1 MVAKFETTDYTAPTP
16 KRKPLFTV
24 PPSMKK
30 AVNILKGV
38 DGFDEMAVAG
48 AAYLPKV
55 WQPTAVCGTLAL
67 CAPLV
72 WMGAKGMASDMQE
85 GLNDAQHLK
94 DNNVDLALKL
104 LSHQNFP
111 DDIKTKIDAEFEKN
125 NEKNATHLATLN
137 KILEDKN
144 STSDKINKAF
154 LALNIKVSNP
164 EDSSEV
170 VKALN
175 AYHTQLKNKEKLK
188 TALDFIKDCD
198 TCAEDNQKI
207 ADITAFIKGNTSI
220 NLPTYIDTKKELNK
234 IVTDL
239 RKKLNITPTSDKTLS
254 SDLIQYND
262 TQEKTSLSDN
272 FFKTKLPNYLGNAAM
287 LGMTVGTATAAL
299 KAGTEIMQQ
308 FGVLPS
314 IMPKATDGLEFGA
327 NGVFTLSQMAMI
339 GYGLGQTYKGYT
351 ENQNLSKQK
360 ELLSETPYSEQK
372 THAINHINQLQ
383 TYNTLSN
390 TVYGVGMAAAEAG
403 MIAGNLTGSSPLL
416 LASALGTLGFAITR
430 IVAQSYQN
438 ALTGN
443 DHDHEHNGNP
453 IAMLN
458 PWKLPETHSNKAIN
472 GCNNA
477 GCTTEHG
484 NFDLDIGTVNRKYK
498 KNIDSINNITDEL
511 ENVKK
516 SKLGDASIERIKN
529 LIESRFIAQK
539 NDTKGE
545 LTFIDALLENSDA
558 KEYVKDILIK
568 ELKKD
573 ENKNEKSLAELS
585 KEEDTEDTKALKT
598 IFENNPDIINSPK
611 HAKKILMP
619 LLQDVENVLKQKRHH
634 LYNNMIHIEKIEA
647 AKQKPPTSEDA
658 V

>member
-1 MVAKFETTDYTAPTP
+1 MVAKFETTDYKAPTQKP
-16 KRKPLFTV
+16 KSMFDLSPR
-24 PPSMKK
+24 MKK
-30 AVNILKGV
+30 QHKKTEKIFAGV
-38 DGFDEMAVAG
+38 DGIDETASSG
-48 AAYLPKV
+48 ATVLPKV

-67 CAPLV
+67 CTPLV

-94 DNNVDLALKL
+94 DSNVDLALKL
-104 LSHQNFP
+104 LSHPNLP
-111 DDIKTKIDAEFEKN
+111 ANIKTKIEAEFEKN
-125 NEKNATHLATLN
+125 NKKNATHLKILN

-154 LALNIKVSNP
+154 IALNIKVSNP

-170 VKALN
+170 VTALN

-188 TALDFIKDCD
+188 TALGFIKDCASCTDD
-198 TCAEDNQKI
+198 TQKI

-220 NLPTYIDTKKELNK
+220 DVSTPINNQKELNK
-234 IVTDL
+234 IVTKL
-239 RKKLNITPTSDKTLS
+239 CKNLNITPS
-254 SDLIQYND
+254 SDRTLDSDIIQYDDKQKNI
-262 TQEKTSLSDN
+262 SLSDN
-272 FFKTKLPNYLGNAAM
+272 VFKTKLPNYLGNAAM
-287 LGMTVGTATAAL
+287 LGMTLGTATAAL

-308 FGVLPS
+308 FGILPS

-360 ELLSETPYSEQK
+360 ELLSKTPDSEQK

-403 MIAGNLTGSSPLL
+403 MIAGNLMGSSPLL
-416 LASALGTLGFAITR
+416 LASSLGTLGFAITR

-453 IAMLN
+453 IAMLD
-458 PWKLPETHSNKAIN
+458 PRQLSETHLQDASNKVIS
-472 GCNNA
+472 GCNKA
-477 GCTTEHG
+477 ACTTEHG
-484 NFDLDIGTVNRKYK
+484 NFDLDINTVN
-498 KNIDSINNITDEL
+498 KNYADNMANLNFIHEKIALAKNNDLNSHSILGIKQVLQHVTD
-511 ENVKK
+511 N
-516 SKLGDASIERIKN
+516 SFN
-529 LIESRFIAQK
+529 F
-539 NDTKGE
+539 T
-545 LTFIDALLENSDA
+545 DALLENAYA

-573 ENKNEKSLAELS
+573 ENKNATDLATLN
-585 KEEDTEDTKALKT
+585 KEEKDEDTKALKT
-598 IFENNPDIINSPK
+598 IFEANQGILYKPEY
-611 HAKKILMP
+611 AKKILMP
-619 LLQDVENVLKQKRHH
+619 LLNDALNVLMQKRQH
-634 LYNNMIHIEKIEA
+634 LYNNMIHIEKIKAE
-647 AKQKPPTSEDA
+647 KQSPTNT
-658 V
+658 